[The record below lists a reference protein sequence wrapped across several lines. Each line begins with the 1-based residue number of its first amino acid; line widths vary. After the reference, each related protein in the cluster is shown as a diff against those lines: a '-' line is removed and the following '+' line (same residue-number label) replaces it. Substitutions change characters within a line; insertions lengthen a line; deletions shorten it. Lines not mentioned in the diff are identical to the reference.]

1 MAKSCNACEKPIQ
14 NTDYMICVKCKK
26 FYDLLYWKTIQSH
39 RDKWLCPLCTN
50 SRPKSDNTSTPVRPP
65 VSSPVEDSSDK
76 RNVNSARGSGPK
88 TKHIS
93 PEINVSL
100 ADVFN
105 ELKKLREEI
114 KEISTLRSE
123 LADVRTQ
130 VLAISTTMNETLI
143 DVKKKLD
150 DAHREI
156 ATLKCTV
163 FQAQKDI
170 EYQEQSALNNELE
183 IIGIPEDKEEDLLTI
198 ISTTSKHLGVHLEV
212 TDVNWV
218 SRVSSVNTSKL
229 KNISE
234 KRPRPIIVKLVRR
247 LKRDEIIRASKLKRD
262 FSTDGIVAG
271 PCQPVFIN
279 ERLTKKNRLLFR
291 EARIRTKRNNFK
303 FCWYRN
309 GFIYCRQKEN
319 EPAIRILS
327 IEDLEKIGPEEV
339 SCESA

>member
-26 FYDLLYWKTIQSH
+26 FYDLLCLNIKKEDWKTIQSH

-198 ISTTSKHLGVHLEV
+198 ISTTSKHLGVHL
-212 TDVNWV
+212 
-218 SRVSSVNTSKL
+218 
-229 KNISE
+229 
-234 KRPRPIIVKLVRR
+234 
-247 LKRDEIIRASKLKRD
+247 
-262 FSTDGIVAG
+262 
-271 PCQPVFIN
+271 
-279 ERLTKKNRLLFR
+279 RLLFR

>member
-26 FYDLLYWKTIQSH
+26 FYDLLCLNIKKEDWKTIQSH

-50 SRPKSDNTSTPVRPP
+50 SRAIHVKVIILPLLYDLLSPALSKILPTKETSILQ
-65 VSSPVEDSSDK
+65 E
-76 RNVNSARGSGPK
+76 
-88 TKHIS
+88 
-93 PEINVSL
+93 
-100 ADVFN
+100 
-105 ELKKLREEI
+105 
-114 KEISTLRSE
+114 
-123 LADVRTQ
+123 
-130 VLAISTTMNETLI
+130 
-143 DVKKKLD
+143 KKLD

-218 SRVSSVNTSKL
+218 SRVGSVNTSKL
-229 KNISE
+229 KNVSE

-271 PCQPVFIN
+271 PCRPVFIN

-309 GFIYCRQKEN
+309 GFIYSRQKEN